1 MKNVQLL
8 NALFISFLLI
18 LLPDVAFSQEEE
30 EKEEPKLSFSGS
42 VDAYFRHNLTTKN
55 NGEGYVAPGTSFA
68 NLPGFSLGMI
78 NLIASYETGKV
89 GFVADLVYGP
99 RGEDAVFASPYY
111 SDGRGSS
118 QLINQLY
125 VYYNVSNSLTFTL
138 GNFNTF
144 LGYEVISPAGNFN
157 YSTSYMFS
165 YGPFS
170 HTGFKADLVLGENWS
185 VMAAVMN
192 PTDLT
197 EFNPFG
203 SYTLGGQLGYAN
215 ENTSIYLN
223 MLYGD
228 QDGRIDKSQP
238 MTTSSDGFSAG
249 NTFQVD
255 ITAGTNLSEAFYFGL
270 NATYLATSDGEFFD
284 GSDITSISSDNYGF
298 YGTAGYLQ
306 FQASENVAV
315 GTRVEY
321 FRVYNHGLEVIGLDD
336 DGDGSILD
344 VTLTGRATFGNLTLI
359 PEIRLDAASEDVT
372 FMNRDLEGSKNL
384 ASFLVA
390 AVFSF

>member
-8 NALFISFLLI
+8 NALFMSFALFT
-18 LLPDVAFSQEEE
+18 LPLASFAQDEVSED
-30 EKEEPKLSFSGS
+30 EPKLVLSGS
-42 VDAYFRHNLTTKN
+42 VDAYFRQNLTTKN
-55 NGEGYVAPGTSFA
+55 DGEGYMAPGTSFA

-78 NLIASYETGKV
+78 NLIATYETGKV

-99 RGEDAVFASPYY
+99 RGTDAVFASPYY
-111 SDGRGSS
+111 SEGRGTS
-118 QLINQLY
+118 QIINQLY
-125 VYYNVSNSLTFTL
+125 VYYKATDALTFTL

-170 HTGFKADLVLGENWS
+170 HTGFKADLALSENWS
-185 VMAAVMN
+185 LMASVMN

-203 SYTLGGQLGYAN
+203 SFTLGGQLGYSN
-215 ENTSIYLN
+215 DISSVYFNV
-223 MLYGD
+223 LYGD
-228 QDGRIDKSQP
+228 QDGRIDKDQP
-238 MTTSSDGFSAG
+238 GSTSSDGFSAG

-255 ITAGTNLSEAFYFGL
+255 VTAGTNLSDKIYVGL
-270 NATYLATSDGEFFD
+270 NATYLATSDGEFYN
-284 GSDITSISSDNYGF
+284 GSDISDIESDAYGF

-306 FQASENVAV
+306 FQASENFAL

-321 FRVYNHGLEVIGLDD
+321 FKVYNYGLEVIGVDNE
-336 DGDGSILD
+336 GDGNILD

-359 PEIRLDAASEDVT
+359 PEIRLDTASEDVT
-372 FMNRDLEGSKNL
+372 FMDRDLEASKSL